1 VRKVVLR
8 WKIPSLRGAKELSRF
23 LEVAE
28 RVEVLGHLAVSSEG
42 VTQLVEIKMLE
53 GHSVEEISEFN
64 SFEILEQHE
73 EDSDGVLVSLLCTHP
88 LAISAIE
95 MSNIHVQPPYGI
107 DAEQGMELRLSGH
120 SKSIRRFLALLRVIL
135 PPDKVSVQSL
145 RGGERN
151 GWADTLTKRQREVLS
166 HAVRRGYYEP
176 DSNVTL
182 REMAEELGMARSTLG
197 EHLQRVEQEIMG
209 LVAEDLN

>member
-23 LEVAE
+23 IEVAE

-42 VTQLVEIKMLE
+42 VTQLVEIKMRE
-53 GHSVEEISEFN
+53 GHSVEEISEFD
-64 SFEILEQHE
+64 SFEVLEQHE
-73 EDSDGVLVSLLCTHP
+73 EDSDGILVSLLCTHP

-107 DAEQGMELRLSGH
+107 DIERGMELRLSGR

-135 PPDKVSVQSL
+135 PPDNVSVQSL

-151 GWADTLTKRQREVLS
+151 GWSDTLTKRQREVLS

-182 REMAEELGMARSTLG
+182 REMAEEMGMARSTLG
-197 EHLQRVEQEIMG
+197 EHLQRVEQEIMS